1 MKKIIIAA
9 SLVLITML
17 LVSGCAG
24 GAATPPPAERVF
36 YVNAIEI
43 KGGTST
49 DSLAVPETDH
59 KTLGKAF
66 GYKGS
71 WGI

>member
-24 GAATPPPAERVF
+24 GTAVPPATERVF

-49 DSLAVPETDH
+49 DSLAAIIKMSSEMAT
-59 KTLGKAF
+59 KKN
-66 GYKGS
+66 
-71 WGI
+71 